1 MDMATRNPAFAG
13 TFYPSDKQEL
23 SETVDFL
30 IRGNSE
36 KKRELLDNI
45 HGLVVPH
52 AGYFYSG
59 KTAGE
64 AYRKI
69 LGKKFG
75 RAVILCPNH
84 SLFLNK
90 IAFDTNNYWKTPL
103 GEVKVDNETCSGLSS
118 RVFVPS
124 ASSHLK
130 EHAIEV
136 QIPFLQ
142 KTLKSFKII
151 PLVVGTIKEEDVK
164 IAAHEILKIM
174 DHETLLIISTDLSHF
189 LTEREA
195 ERKDSSSIKS
205 ILSPESDSEI
215 DACGSYSLKILKE
228 ICRIKKWTPKLIGY
242 TNSGKITG
250 DHSRVVGY
258 ASLWF

>member
-1 MDMATRNPAFAG
+1 MAIRNPAFAG
-13 TFYPSDKQEL
+13 TFYPSDRQEL
-23 SETVDFL
+23 SGVIDLFMKSK
-30 IRGNSE
+30 SE
-36 KKRELLDNI
+36 KKQELLDNI

-52 AGYFYSG
+52 AGYAYSG
-59 KTAGE
+59 RTAGA

-69 LGKKFG
+69 KGKKFSG
-75 RAVILCPNH
+75 AVILCPNH
-84 SLFLNK
+84 SIFLNK
-90 IAFDTNNYWKTPL
+90 IAFDTSSHWKTPL
-103 GEVKVDNETCSGLSS
+103 GDVKVDNETCSKLSPGL
-118 RVFVPS
+118 FIPNP
-124 ASSHLK
+124 SSHLK

-142 KTLKSFKII
+142 KTLQSFKII
-151 PLVVGTIKEEDVK
+151 PLVVGTITDGDVK
-164 IAAHEILKIM
+164 TAAREILKIM
-174 DHETLLIISTDLSHF
+174 NHETLLIISTDLSHF

-228 ICRIKKWTPKLIGY
+228 ICRLKKWTPKLIEY

-250 DHSRVVGY
+250 DHSKVVGY
-258 ASLWF
+258 ASFWF